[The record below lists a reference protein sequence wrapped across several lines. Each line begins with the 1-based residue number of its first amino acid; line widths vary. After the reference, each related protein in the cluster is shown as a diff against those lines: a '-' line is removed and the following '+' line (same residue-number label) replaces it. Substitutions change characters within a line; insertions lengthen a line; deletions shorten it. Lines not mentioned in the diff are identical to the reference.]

1 MAIERLGIDISRA
14 QNSID
19 WETLAKVE
27 DLEFVIIRAAQG
39 TAEDS
44 RFAENIRAA
53 MRLKIPFGMYFASS
67 ATTAEEAIAEANF
80 AAEYAKQYQPIY
92 GIWYDMELPKQ
103 QTLGKQKITQLL
115 RVWCDRVK
123 EVGVPYGI
131 YSNRDWL
138 NNRIDLQQLADANL
152 WYAAYPSVKQKILTD
167 APKENRSKLSYPQ
180 AAIWQWTSKGRIDG
194 IIGNVDMNVCY
205 KDFLPQKEEK
215 PERPE
220 NLGYIS
226 FEDAVRLIR
235 DLGYAGIILG
245 GDSDD

>member
-1 MAIERLGIDISRA
+1 MAIERFGIDISRA

-44 RFAENIRAA
+44 RFAENVRAA

-80 AAEYAKQYQPIY
+80 SAEYAKQYQPIY

-226 FEDAVRLIR
+226 FDAAVRLIR

>member
-1 MAIERLGIDISRA
+1 MAIERFGIDISRA

-44 RFAENIRAA
+44 RFAENVRAA

-138 NNRIDLQQLADANL
+138 NNRIDLPQLADANL
-152 WYAAYPSVKQKILTD
+152 WYAAYPSVKQKVLTD

-180 AAIWQWTSKGRIDG
+180 AAIWQWTSKGRING

-226 FEDAVRLIR
+226 FDDAVRLIR

>member
-44 RFAENIRAA
+44 RFAENVRAA

-152 WYAAYPSVKQKILTD
+152 WYAAYPSVKQKVLTD

>member
-44 RFAENIRAA
+44 RFAENVRAA

-152 WYAAYPSVKQKILTD
+152 WYAAYPSVKQKVLTD

-226 FEDAVRLIR
+226 FDAAVRLIR

>member
-1 MAIERLGIDISRA
+1 MAIERFGIDISRA

-44 RFAENIRAA
+44 RFAENVRAA
-53 MRLKIPFGMYFASS
+53 IRLKIPFGMYFASS

-138 NNRIDLQQLADANL
+138 NNRIDLPQLADANL
-152 WYAAYPSVKQKILTD
+152 WYAAYPSVKQKVLTD

-205 KDFLPQKEEK
+205 KDFLHQKEEK

-226 FEDAVRLIR
+226 FDAAVRLIR

>member
-44 RFAENIRAA
+44 RFAENVRAA

-67 ATTAEEAIAEANF
+67 ATAAEEAIAEANF

-103 QTLGKQKITQLL
+103 QTLGEQKITQLL

-138 NNRIDLQQLADANL
+138 NNRINLQQLADANL
-152 WYAAYPSVKQKILTD
+152 WYAAYPSVKQKVLTD

-180 AAIWQWTSKGRIDG
+180 AAIWQWTSKGRING

-226 FEDAVRLIR
+226 FDAAVRLIR

-245 GDSDD
+245 GDSND

>member
-19 WETLAKVE
+19 WETLSKVE
-27 DLEFVIIRAAQG
+27 DLGFVIIRAAQG

-44 RFAENIRAA
+44 RFAENVRAA

-180 AAIWQWTSKGRIDG
+180 AAIWQWTSKGRING

-226 FEDAVRLIR
+226 FDAAVRLIR

>member
-1 MAIERLGIDISRA
+1 MAIERCGIDISRA

-44 RFAENIRAA
+44 RFAENVRAA

-138 NNRIDLQQLADANL
+138 NNRIDLPQLADANL
-152 WYAAYPSVKQKILTD
+152 WYAAYPSVKQKVLTD

-205 KDFLPQKEEK
+205 KDFLPPKEEK

-226 FEDAVRLIR
+226 FDAAVRLIR

>member
-1 MAIERLGIDISRA
+1 MAIERFGIDISRA

-39 TAEDS
+39 TEDDP
-44 RFAENIRAA
+44 RFAENVRAA

-180 AAIWQWTSKGRIDG
+180 AAIWQWTSKGRING

-226 FEDAVRLIR
+226 FDDAVRLIR

-245 GDSDD
+245 GDRDD

>member
-1 MAIERLGIDISRA
+1 MAIERFGIDISRA

-44 RFAENIRAA
+44 RFAENVRSA

-138 NNRIDLQQLADANL
+138 NNRIDLQQLADAQL
-152 WYAAYPSVKQKILTD
+152 WYAAYPSVKQKVLTD

-226 FEDAVRLIR
+226 FDDAVRLIR

>member
-44 RFAENIRAA
+44 RFAENVRAA

-180 AAIWQWTSKGRIDG
+180 AAIWQWTSKGRING

-226 FEDAVRLIR
+226 FDAAVRLIR

>member
-44 RFAENIRAA
+44 RFAENVRAA

-138 NNRIDLQQLADANL
+138 NNRIDLLQLADANL
-152 WYAAYPSVKQKILTD
+152 WYAAYPSVKQKVLTD

-226 FEDAVRLIR
+226 FDDAVRLIR

>member
-44 RFAENIRAA
+44 RFAENVRAA

-152 WYAAYPSVKQKILTD
+152 WYAAYPSVKQKVLTD

-226 FEDAVRLIR
+226 FDAAVRLIR

-245 GDSDD
+245 GDRDD

>member
-1 MAIERLGIDISRA
+1 MAIERFGIDISRA

-44 RFAENIRAA
+44 RFAENVRAA

-152 WYAAYPSVKQKILTD
+152 WYAAYPSVKQKVLTD

-226 FEDAVRLIR
+226 FDAAVRLIR

>member
-19 WETLAKVE
+19 WETLSKVE

-44 RFAENIRAA
+44 RFAENVRAA

-138 NNRIDLQQLADANL
+138 NNRINLQQLADANL
-152 WYAAYPSVKQKILTD
+152 WYAAYPSVKQKVLTD

-226 FEDAVRLIR
+226 FDDAIRLIR

>member
-80 AAEYAKQYQPIY
+80 AAEYAKQYQPMY

-138 NNRIDLQQLADANL
+138 NNRIDLPQLADANL
-152 WYAAYPSVKQKILTD
+152 WYAAYPSVKQKVLTD

-226 FEDAVRLIR
+226 FDAAVRLIR

>member
-44 RFAENIRAA
+44 RFAENVRAA

-152 WYAAYPSVKQKILTD
+152 WYAAYPSVKQKVLTD

-180 AAIWQWTSKGRIDG
+180 AAIWQWTSKGRING

-226 FEDAVRLIR
+226 FDAAVRLIR

>member
-138 NNRIDLQQLADANL
+138 NNRIDLSQLADANL
-152 WYAAYPSVKQKILTD
+152 WYAAYPSVKQKVLTD

-226 FEDAVRLIR
+226 FDDAVRLIR
-235 DLGYAGIILG
+235 DLGYSGIILG
-245 GDSDD
+245 GDSND

>member
-44 RFAENIRAA
+44 RFAENVRAA

-152 WYAAYPSVKQKILTD
+152 WYAAYPSVKQKVLTD

-180 AAIWQWTSKGRIDG
+180 AAIWQWTSKGRING

-215 PERPE
+215 PERPK

-235 DLGYAGIILG
+235 NLGYAGIILG

>member
-1 MAIERLGIDISRA
+1 MAIERFGIDISRA

-44 RFAENIRAA
+44 RFAENVRAA

-226 FEDAVRLIR
+226 FDDAVRLIR

>member
-44 RFAENIRAA
+44 RFAENVRAA

-152 WYAAYPSVKQKILTD
+152 WYAAYPSVKQKILPD

-205 KDFLPQKEEK
+205 KDFLQQKEEK

-226 FEDAVRLIR
+226 FDDAVRLIR

>member
-1 MAIERLGIDISRA
+1 MAIERFGIDISRA
-14 QNSID
+14 QNSVD

-44 RFAENIRAA
+44 RFAENVRAA

-138 NNRIDLQQLADANL
+138 NNRIDLPQLADANL

-226 FEDAVRLIR
+226 FDSAVRLIR

>member
-44 RFAENIRAA
+44 RFAENVRAA

-226 FEDAVRLIR
+226 FDDAVRLIR
-235 DLGYAGIILG
+235 DLGYSGIILG

>member
-44 RFAENIRAA
+44 RFAENVRAA
-53 MRLKIPFGMYFASS
+53 IRLKIPFGMYFASS

-152 WYAAYPSVKQKILTD
+152 WYAAYPSVKQKVLTD

-180 AAIWQWTSKGRIDG
+180 AAIWQWTSKGRING

-215 PERPE
+215 PELPE

-226 FEDAVRLIR
+226 FDDAVRLIR

>member
-19 WETLAKVE
+19 WETLSKVE

-44 RFAENIRAA
+44 RFAENVRAA

-152 WYAAYPSVKQKILTD
+152 WYAAYPSVKQKVLTD
-167 APKENRSKLSYPQ
+167 APRENRSKLSYPQ
-180 AAIWQWTSKGRIDG
+180 AAIWQWTSKGRIGG

-226 FEDAVRLIR
+226 FDDAIRLIR

>member
-67 ATTAEEAIAEANF
+67 ATNAEEAIAEANF

-152 WYAAYPSVKQKILTD
+152 WYAAYPSVKQKVLTD
-167 APKENRSKLSYPQ
+167 APKYNRQKLSYPQ

-226 FEDAVRLIR
+226 FDDAVRLIR

>member
-44 RFAENIRAA
+44 RFAENVRAA

-152 WYAAYPSVKQKILTD
+152 WYAAYPSVKQKVLTD
-167 APKENRSKLSYPQ
+167 APKENRQKLSYPQ

-220 NLGYIS
+220 NIGYIS
-226 FEDAVRLIR
+226 FDAAVRLIR

>member
-27 DLEFVIIRAAQG
+27 DLDFVIIRAAQG

-44 RFAENIRAA
+44 RFAENVRAA

-138 NNRIDLQQLADANL
+138 NNRIDLPQLADANL
-152 WYAAYPSVKQKILTD
+152 WYAAYPSVKQKVLTD

-205 KDFLPQKEEK
+205 KDFLTQKEEK

-226 FEDAVRLIR
+226 FDDAVRLIR

>member
-44 RFAENIRAA
+44 RFAENVRAA

-152 WYAAYPSVKQKILTD
+152 WYAAYPSVKQKVLTD

-220 NLGYIS
+220 NIGYIS
-226 FEDAVRLIR
+226 FDAAVRLIR

>member
-44 RFAENIRAA
+44 RFAENVRAA

-138 NNRIDLQQLADANL
+138 NNRIDLQQLADAHL
-152 WYAAYPSVKQKILTD
+152 WYAAYPSVKQKVLTD

-180 AAIWQWTSKGRIDG
+180 AAIWQWTSKGRIAG

-226 FEDAVRLIR
+226 FKDAVRLIR

>member
-27 DLEFVIIRAAQG
+27 DFEFVIIRAAQG

-44 RFAENIRAA
+44 RFAENVRAA

-152 WYAAYPSVKQKILTD
+152 WYAAYPSVKQKVLTD

-226 FEDAVRLIR
+226 FDDAVRLIR

-245 GDSDD
+245 GDSND

>member
-44 RFAENIRAA
+44 RFAENVRAA

-67 ATTAEEAIAEANF
+67 GTTAEEAIAEASF

-205 KDFLPQKEEK
+205 KDFLTQKEEK

-226 FEDAVRLIR
+226 FDDAVRLIR

>member
-205 KDFLPQKEEK
+205 KDFLPTKEEK

-226 FEDAVRLIR
+226 FDAAVRLIR

>member
-19 WETLAKVE
+19 WETLSKVE

-44 RFAENIRAA
+44 RFAENVRAA

-67 ATTAEEAIAEANF
+67 STTAEEAIAEANF

-138 NNRIDLQQLADANL
+138 NNRIDLPQLADANL
-152 WYAAYPSVKQKILTD
+152 WYAAYPSVKQKVLTD

-226 FEDAVRLIR
+226 FDAAVRLIR

>member
-44 RFAENIRAA
+44 RFAENVRAA

-138 NNRIDLQQLADANL
+138 NNRIDLQQLADAQL

-180 AAIWQWTSKGRIDG
+180 AAIWQWTSKGRING

-205 KDFLPQKEEK
+205 KDFLHKKEEK

-226 FEDAVRLIR
+226 FAAAVRLIR

>member
-44 RFAENIRAA
+44 RFAENVRAA

-138 NNRIDLQQLADANL
+138 NNRIDLPQLADANL

-180 AAIWQWTSKGRIDG
+180 AAIWQWTSKGRING

-226 FEDAVRLIR
+226 FDAAVRLIR

>member
-1 MAIERLGIDISRA
+1 MAIERFGIDISRA

-44 RFAENIRAA
+44 RFAENVRAA

-180 AAIWQWTSKGRIDG
+180 AAIWQWTSKGRING

>member
-44 RFAENIRAA
+44 RFAENVRAA

-152 WYAAYPSVKQKILTD
+152 WYAAYPSVKQKVLTD

-226 FEDAVRLIR
+226 FDDAVRLIR
-235 DLGYAGIILG
+235 DLGYSGIILG

>member
-1 MAIERLGIDISRA
+1 MAIERFGIDISRA

-44 RFAENIRAA
+44 RFAENVRAA

-138 NNRIDLQQLADANL
+138 NNRINLQQLADANL
-152 WYAAYPSVKQKILTD
+152 WYAAYPSVKQKVLTD
-167 APKENRSKLSYPQ
+167 APRENRSKLSYPQ
-180 AAIWQWTSKGRIDG
+180 AAIWQWTSKGRING

>member
-44 RFAENIRAA
+44 RFAENVRAA

-138 NNRIDLQQLADANL
+138 NNRIDLLQLADANL
-152 WYAAYPSVKQKILTD
+152 WYAAYPSVKQKVLTD

-180 AAIWQWTSKGRIDG
+180 AAIWQWTSKGRING

-226 FEDAVRLIR
+226 FADAVRLIR